1 MTPGGGGLLLARP
14 LPCAVARTHALQQT
28 ACAES
33 ERQRFRGTGVTE
45 YLAGFVVQSGLAPV
59 NLTTL
64 PHFSVSSAR
73 SLPKSAGES
82 ASGALPTSASRA
94 LILGSARAALTSVLS
109 FATISAGV
117 FLGAPMPRNRLA

>member
-45 YLAGFVVQSGLAPV
+45 YWIRPASVPLDARRPDHLAP
-59 NLTTL
+59 
-64 PHFSVSSAR
+64 
-73 SLPKSAGES
+73 
-82 ASGALPTSASRA
+82 
-94 LILGSARAALTSVLS
+94 
-109 FATISAGV
+109 
-117 FLGAPMPRNRLA
+117 FLGFLRNEFPDRRCQRDQACVHPAIRDG